1 MKYFYLLITILIFFI
16 PSLQTANAQYA
27 LKHHI
32 APCPWQYW
40 STANEIVISTL
51 AAAPVQVKLYKSDNT
66 LITTLTVNPN
76 TPLSYR
82 FIGNAAALNRNLTDT
97 NYDDRGLIVDATEPV
112 LVNLRNIASDAPGLT
127 TNTIKGNAS
136 LVSFGNEG
144 MGLEFRLAYYRTN
157 FTGLFLQNPV
167 YSVMAIE
174 DNTRVELNGV
184 LLTTLNAGQS
194 RLFNAPTGA
203 LLAADKSIVA
213 NVGSYGDTPMACG
226 GNGEDGTVDQIAPVN
241 ALGMQYLVVRGEG
254 RPGTTPDH
262 PEQST
267 FVATED
273 GTVVTVKNYTA
284 LGVLINQTTHNLN
297 LAGNFA
303 SIYHGDATTKLSSSL
318 ITADKPIIVYSGTAV
333 GCETDISTVLPIG
346 GCSGSTNIQTTKFI
360 NFNGGDLPYF
370 GYTVIE
376 SATTPVLINGQNLET
391 VTGAPRVPI
400 GNTGFY
406 ILNFTNLN
414 VGNPA
419 NIILTSSARM
429 TTCLIQQGDGY
440 SMSGFFSSFGDSP
453 EPPTEVENDE
463 KCSAILKTTEGLE
476 PYQWYLDGVA
486 IEGANEATF
495 EAFFT
500 GNYTVKGTRDC
511 GETNLSSPLF
521 VEIPLCSDLSI
532 TKKIDTVEDGVVSFI
547 ITVTNNST
555 IHDDTNVL
563 VNEFL
568 PAGYSLISA
577 TPSLGTYD
585 IVSNSWLIPLLV
597 KETTETLTIVAR
609 IVPDKGDYLNKVDVK
624 GDNFDPKPENNQA
637 EVKIALDTFI
647 VTKVAAEHSYQD
659 IGDVIEYEIKI
670 QNKGNGILRNVQTID
685 INADPG
691 SITPAIIAQINPK
704 EEVIV
709 KATHTITEEDYIAG
723 EVINQATVLAETQ
736 SGKME
741 ELSDDPSTPA
751 KQDPTVTKI
760 KRSADLT
767 ATKTNNQVYYTPGT
781 QTEYTIFVINQGPT
795 SAVNVQISDP
805 LPTDITIMEWSSDKG
820 HIGTGAIDVSIP
832 LMRVS
837 ETITFKA
844 KVTIP
849 ESRRGDLTNIVEV
862 TSAID
867 DPNPLCLPCIDN
879 DIERILIP
887 KGISPNGDNL
897 NDFLDLER
905 FHIAD
910 LKIFNRQGK
919 LVYSKKDYKRH
930 WHGQSNSGSALPS
943 ATYFYTATV
952 DNGDMITGWI
962 HLIK

>member
-1 MKYFYLLITILIFFI
+1 MKHFYLLITLLIFFT
-16 PSLQTANAQYA
+16 PGLQTINAQYA

-51 AAAPVQVKLYKSDNT
+51 ASAPVQVKLYKSDNT
-66 LITTLTVNPN
+66 LITTLTVNAN
-76 TPLSYR
+76 SPLSYR
-82 FIGNAAALNRNLTDT
+82 FVGSAAALTRNLTDT
-97 NYDDRGLIVDATEPV
+97 NYDDRGLIVEAAEPV
-112 LVNLRNIASDAPGLT
+112 LVNLRNIASDATGLT

-144 MGLEFRLAYYRTN
+144 MGLEFRLGYYRTN

-174 DNTRVELNGV
+174 DNTTVELNGV
-184 LLTTLNAGQS
+184 LLSVLNAGQS

-203 LLAADKSIVA
+203 LLSADKSVVA

-241 ALGMQYLVVRGEG
+241 ALGLQYLVVRGEG
-254 RPGTTPDH
+254 EPGTTLSH

-273 GTVVTVKNYTA
+273 GTVVTVKNYTKF
-284 LGVLINQTTHNLN
+284 GVLINQTTHNLA

-303 SIYHGDATTKLSSSL
+303 SIHHGDAINKLSSSL
-318 ITADKPIIVYSGTAV
+318 ITSNKPIIVYSGTAV

-346 GCSGSTNIQTTKFI
+346 GCAGATNIQTTKFI
-360 NFNGGDLPYF
+360 DFENRNLPYF

-391 VTGAPRVPI
+391 VTGTPRVAI

-406 ILNFTNLN
+406 ILNFTSAEI
-414 VGNPA
+414 GSPA
-419 NIILTSSARM
+419 NIILTSTARM
-429 TTCLIQQGDGY
+429 TTCLIQQGQGY

-453 EPPTEVENDE
+453 EPPAKVDNEE

-486 IEGANEATF
+486 IAGADEATF
-495 EAFFT
+495 EAFFS

-521 VEIPLCSDLSI
+521 VEVPLCSDLSI
-532 TKKIDTVEDGVVSFI
+532 TKKIDTVDDGVVTFI

-555 IHDDTNVL
+555 IHDDTNV
-563 VNEFL
+563 VVDEFL
-568 PAGYSLISA
+568 PAGYALVSA

-585 IVSNSWLIPLLV
+585 TTSNQWLIPILV

-609 IVPDKGDYLNKVDVK
+609 IVPDKGDYLNKVAIK
-624 GDNFDPKPENNQA
+624 GDNIDPKLENNKA
-637 EVKIALDTFI
+637 EIKIALDTFE
-647 VTKVAAEHSYQD
+647 VTKIALEQSYQD

-670 QNKGNGILRNVQTID
+670 LNRGNGILRNVQITD
-685 INADPG
+685 ANADQG
-691 SITPAIIAQINPK
+691 SIIPAVIATINPK
-704 EEVIV
+704 EEVIA
-709 KATHTITEEDYIAG
+709 KAKHTITEADYIAG
-723 EVINQATVLAETQ
+723 EVLNQAVILAETQ

-741 ELSDDPSTPA
+741 ELSDDPSTP
-751 KQDPTVTKI
+751 KKKDPTVTKI
-760 KRSADLT
+760 KRSADVT

-781 QTEYTIFVINQGPT
+781 QTEYTIIVINQGPT
-795 SAVNVQISDP
+795 SAVNVRISDP
-805 LPTDITIMEWSSDKG
+805 LPADITIMEWSSDKG
-820 HIGTGAIDVSIP
+820 HTGTGSIDVTIP

-837 ETITFKA
+837 ETIVFKA

-849 ESRRGDLTNIVEV
+849 ESRKGDLTNIVEV
-862 TSAID
+862 TSDIE
-867 DPNPLCLPCIDN
+867 DPDPLCVECTDN

-905 FHIAD
+905 FHIAEI
-910 LKIFNRQGK
+910 KIFNRQGK
-919 LVYSKKDYKRH
+919 LVYSKKAYKKH
-930 WHGQSNSGSALPS
+930 WYGQSNSGSALPS

-952 DNGDMITGWI
+952 DNGDIITGWI